1 MTTINGNNQ
10 AQGTKPAN
18 ESSGKPTVFSE
29 TVTGRLATIIPETR
43 AQATKPRSFID
54 THVHLM
60 KTSLYSW
67 FNSSKPATF
76 EGPWDPLFAMGD
88 FTDTQLAQEAQGTPV
103 ELKGAVH
110 IQANADDPIA
120 EIEAVE
126 AMAARSAWPI
136 RIVGGGDLSDPDIEN
151 LLEREASFADVRGVR
166 QNLNIHPHPLYNYV
180 NKSYMDDPQWLKG
193 LALLK
198 KYAMSFDMQLY
209 PTQFARACEVIG
221 ANPETL
227 FIIDHAG
234 MWADRDLAGWQLWSK
249 GLADLAERSNCAI
262 KISALASLDHR
273 WTLESIKPIVY
284 TILDAFGTDRVMF
297 GSNFPVDKLHGTY
310 GDIVH
315 GFVRCV
321 ETLSEP
327 EQNAL
332 FVSNAKRW
340 YRF

>member
-1 MTTINGNNQ
+1 MRTSYENDNSKNPE
-10 AQGTKPAN
+10 PA
-18 ESSGKPTVFSE
+18 GKSAIFSE
-29 TVTGRLATIIPETR
+29 TVTDRLTTIIPETR
-43 AQATKPRSFID
+43 AQSAKPRPFID

-67 FNSSKPATF
+67 FNPSKPPTF

-88 FTDTQLAQEAQGTPV
+88 FTNEQLEQETNGTPI

-126 AMAARSAWPI
+126 TMGERAAWPI
-136 RIVGGGDLSDPDIEN
+136 MIVGGGDLSDPGIES
-151 LLEREASFADVRGVR
+151 LLEREAAFADVRGVR
-166 QNLNIHPHPLYNYV
+166 QNLNMHPHPLYNYV
-180 NKSYMDDPQWLKG
+180 DKSYMDDPQWLKG

-198 KYAMSFDMQLY
+198 KYGMSFDMQLY
-209 PTQFARACEVIG
+209 PTQFARACEVID

-249 GLADLAERSNCAI
+249 GLRNLAQRDNCAI

-315 GFVRCV
+315 GFARCV

-327 EQNAL
+327 EQDAL
-332 FVSNAKRW
+332 FVANAQRW